1 MTRCAAMPTVRCRRL
16 TIITGTTADRSAHA
30 IKPVSSPRGMHRR
43 PRRPRNLHPA
53 RDRGDGGHR
62 ARAGRRAIRL
72 RRASDRDRLVLR
84 AADTCAAD
92 ESSPYGQSDIT
103 QFGAPPQKFIN
114 FPDLG
119 KMAKVCLLIA
129 LPCGALARERVHAS
143 SLEDAA
149 RVERIS
155 WPGRRRCA
163 CFEKQS
169 KKIKRSLRSR
179 GTFRNPAAGDL
190 SWTPKMRQLAKVEPC
205 P

>member
-1 MTRCAAMPTVRCRRL
+1 MREPRPCSSWGQVAHVLTPDNFRLSLGQKDFAAPQGLPSRSRGMTRCAAMPTVRCRRL

-30 IKPVSSPRGMHRR
+30 IKPVSSPRGMQRR

-114 FPDLG
+114 FPDFGQDGEGLL
-119 KMAKVCLLIA
+119 ADCLA
-129 LPCGALARERVHAS
+129 VWRTGPRESTCFLP
-143 SLEDAA
+143 
-149 RVERIS
+149 
-155 WPGRRRCA
+155 
-163 CFEKQS
+163 
-169 KKIKRSLRSR
+169 R
-179 GTFRNPAAGDL
+179 GCR
-190 SWTPKMRQLAKVEPC
+190 
-205 P
+205 